1 MHNQDQRKTHTPGHE
16 NHGVYVCNKCGWP
29 FPNPHPSAK
38 HRRAHKKICGTIQGY
53 KREQSGSDN
62 ERLSEDD
69 YKTPGLVL
77 SSSNNEKGNTGIK
90 GKFTRAES
98 DVFSD
103 AVADFPDSGVKD
115 HFLLQTLS
123 GSSEFNDFEDVTPL
137 IANSSNEFQIKNS
150 KIPQNESF
158 EVGNIVGLQ
167 GQQLSGSTV
176 DPLISPVVDSKTE
189 ELSIVHGDGFSGL
202 SSDSSLSKAAAVC
215 DISPEKKI
223 YAGEDVTGSRL
234 TYDEKESNLKGKD
247 EVKSGRDMF
256 EIAESTKNI
265 VCDISPEK
273 NIYAGEDVTGS
284 HLTRGEKESNLK
296 GKDEVKSERD
306 MVEIVEST
314 NCIVGDGAVNPKE
327 KKGSEF
333 VSLRPQYE
341 LPLEVNS
348 SIITKEV
355 QVESANAIESSNS
368 SEVKVLQEKE
378 DVNVSS
384 DPLPVHDDRL
394 GVAYPHSESLK
405 HEEDDS
411 KESNFHFN
419 TSQLSEKSGVL
430 SEFSLGELATE
441 TYQRSHEIGV
451 SMETEMSENDFSE
464 EHGVDDIHENSQPKS
479 SLMVSSNEYQREASF
494 QSATDE
500 TFDIINVSHH
510 PNDTTEI
517 NDVSVDGK
525 VAGANVENDTEVL
538 LNDYQPSDLL
548 QSEVEESNVVYKN
561 NGDDAGETSKTER
574 CDRTVDEINSNIE
587 LYEEHNKPAGVAV
600 DSHEEQATHLLVK
613 TAEDFSIK
621 HTPHSSTNTKPSAQ
635 HESAVE
641 DDSNA
646 EPVQDQGIDT
656 SAGSHV
662 ATEDLTSKYTAHSS
676 INTTKSSAQHVS
688 AVEDNSGAEVSRI
701 TAVPLLVQDQSV
713 NNLIKP
719 TSPGTDA
726 SVDSSSRRESL
737 EGNWGSSSV
746 ISMIS
751 DAPAVIDAETLPPMG
766 SLASSEEGKSDLN
779 TLQTALADRQLS
791 GKSGTFELPS
801 FTTLVEPNHAAA
813 SPKGAASEIPNPEP
827 LSSTLPAG
835 WFPTLNQVMNDSQ
848 GRKQNEETIAKI
860 TNRSSSKEHTPLK
873 SLLGEVTHSSKKP
886 KSPKVEETN
895 DASELTTVNSILG
908 PESPSAAQV
917 AKEKA
922 ANEWNSPARYPAN
935 IKREKKKLKSKP
947 FWLQFV
953 CCSTAVDH
961 PQRT

>member
-16 NHGVYVCNKCGWP
+16 NHGVYVCHKCGWP

-38 HRRAHKKICGTIQGY
+38 HRRAHKKICGTVEGY
-53 KREQSGSDN
+53 KRKQNGSDD
-62 ERLSEDD
+62 ERVSDDD

-77 SSSNNEKGNTGIK
+77 SSGNNEKGNVGIK
-90 GKFTRAES
+90 GKFTRVES

-103 AVADFPDSGVKD
+103 AVADFPDTGVKD
-115 HFLLQTLS
+115 HFPQTLK
-123 GSSEFNDFEDVTPL
+123 GSSGNNDFNATDVTPL
-137 IANSSNEFQIKNS
+137 VANSSNEFQIKS
-150 KIPQNESF
+150 SEIPQNESF
-158 EVGNIVGLQ
+158 EVENIVESQ
-167 GQQLSGSTV
+167 GQLSGSSV
-176 DPLISPVVDSKTE
+176 DPLISSVADSKTE

-202 SSDSSLSKAAAVC
+202 SSESSLSKAAAVC
-215 DISPEKKI
+215 DTLPEKNI
-223 YAGEDVTGSRL
+223 YTGEDVTGSGL
-234 TYDEKESNLKGKD
+234 T
-247 EVKSGRDMF
+247 
-256 EIAESTKNI
+256 
-265 VCDISPEK
+265 
-273 NIYAGEDVTGS
+273 
-284 HLTRGEKESNLK
+284 HGEKESNLK

-306 MVEIVEST
+306 VVEIVEST
-314 NCIVGDGAVNPKE
+314 NNIDGDGAVNPNE

-333 VSLRPQYE
+333 VSLQPQYE

-348 SIITKEV
+348 SIINKETP
-355 QVESANAIESSNS
+355 VESAHAIESNNS

-384 DPLPVHDDRL
+384 DPLPVHDDTL

-405 HEEDDS
+405 HEEDVS

-419 TSQLSEKSGVL
+419 TSQSRERSGVL
-430 SEFSLGELATE
+430 SEDTHAEHCSEFSLGELATE

-451 SMETEMSENDFSE
+451 SMKTETSENDFSE
-464 EHGVDDIHENSQPKS
+464 EHGPDDVHENSQLKS
-479 SLMVSSNEYQREASF
+479 SLLVSSNEYQREASF

-500 TFDIINVSHH
+500 TFDIINVSHRS
-510 PNDTTEI
+510 NDTTEI

-538 LNDYQPSDLL
+538 LNDYQPRDLL
-548 QSEVEESNVVYKN
+548 QSEVEESSVLYKN
-561 NGDDAGETSKTER
+561 NGDDAGETGKIEE
-574 CDRTVDEINSNIE
+574 CDRTEEEINSNIK
-587 LYEEHNKPAGVAV
+587 LYEEYNKPTGVAV
-600 DSHEEQATHLLVK
+600 DSHVEQATHLLVE

-635 HESAVE
+635 HDSAVE
-641 DDSNA
+641 DDSNG

-656 SAGSHV
+656 SADSHV

-676 INTTKSSAQHVS
+676 INTKFSAQHVS
-688 AVEDNSGAEVSRI
+688 AVEENSGGEGSII
-701 TAVPLLVQDQSV
+701 TAAALSVQDQSV
-713 NNLIKP
+713 ANLIKL

-751 DAPAVIDAETLPPMG
+751 DAPTVIEAETLPPIG
-766 SLASSEEGKSDLN
+766 SLAASEEGKSDLN
-779 TLQTALADRQLS
+779 TLQAAPADRQLS
-791 GKSGTFELPS
+791 GKSATFELPS

-813 SPKGAASEIPNPEP
+813 SPEGAASEIPNPQP

-835 WFPTLNQVMNDSQ
+835 WFPTLNQVINDSE
-848 GRKQNEETIAKI
+848 GRKKNEETIAKI
-860 TNRSSSKEHTPLK
+860 TNRSSSNKEHTPLK
-873 SLLGEVTHSSKKP
+873 SLLDEVTHSSKKP

-895 DASELTTVNSILG
+895 NVSGLTTVNSILG

-922 ANEWNSPARYPAN
+922 ADEWNSPARYPAN
-935 IKREKKKLKSKP
+935 IKREKKKLKSRP
-947 FWLQFV
+947 LWLQFV

-961 PQRT
+961 PQRR

>member
-16 NHGVYVCNKCGWP
+16 SHGVYVCNKCGWP

-53 KREQSGSDN
+53 KQEQNGSDN
-62 ERLSEDD
+62 ERLSDDD

-77 SSSNNEKGNTGIK
+77 SSSNNEKGNIGIK

-103 AVADFPDSGVKD
+103 AVADFPDTGVKD
-115 HFLLQTLS
+115 HFLQTLS
-123 GSSEFNDFEDVTPL
+123 GSSEFNDFNATDVTPL
-137 IANSSNEFQIKNS
+137 IANSSNEFQTKNS

-158 EVGNIVGLQ
+158 EVGNIIGLQ

-215 DISPEKKI
+215 DI
-223 YAGEDVTGSRL
+223 L
-234 TYDEKESNLKGKD
+234 
-247 EVKSGRDMF
+247 
-256 EIAESTKNI
+256 
-265 VCDISPEK
+265 PEK

-284 HLTRGEKESNLK
+284 HLTRGEMESNLK

-306 MVEIVEST
+306 MVEFVEST
-314 NCIVGDGAVNPKE
+314 NSIDGDRAVNPKE

-333 VSLRPQYE
+333 VSFQPQYE

-348 SIITKEV
+348 SIITREA
-355 QVESANAIESSNS
+355 QVESTNAIESTNS
-368 SEVKVLQEKE
+368 SEVKLLQEKE

-394 GVAYPHSESLK
+394 GVAYSHSESLK

-430 SEFSLGELATE
+430 SEFSLGELVTE

-464 EHGVDDIHENSQPKS
+464 EHGLDDIHENSQPKS
-479 SLMVSSNEYQREASF
+479 SLMVSSNEYQRVASF

-525 VAGANVENDTEVL
+525 VAGAKVENDTEVL

-548 QSEVEESNVVYKN
+548 QSEVEESNILYKN
-561 NGDDAGETSKTER
+561 NGDDDGETSKIER
-574 CDRTVDEINSNIE
+574 CDRTEDEIISNIE
-587 LYEEHNKPAGVAV
+587 LYEEQNKATGVAV
-600 DSHEEQATHLLVK
+600 DSHEEQATQLLVK

-621 HTPHSSTNTKPSAQ
+621 HTPHSSTTTKPSAQ
-635 HESAVE
+635 HDSAVE
-641 DDSNA
+641 DDSNG
-646 EPVQDQGIDT
+646 EPVHDQGIDT
-656 SAGSHV
+656 SADSHV
-662 ATEDLTSKYTAHSS
+662 AAEDFTRKYTAHSS
-676 INTTKSSAQHVS
+676 INTKSSAQHVS
-688 AVEDNSGAEVSRI
+688 AVEDNSRGEVSI
-701 TAVPLLVQDQSV
+701 LTAAPLSVQDQSV
-713 NNLIKP
+713 NNLIKL

-726 SVDSSSRRESL
+726 SVDSSSQRESL
-737 EGNWGSSSV
+737 DGNWGSSSV

-751 DAPAVIDAETLPPMG
+751 DAPAVIDAETLPPNG

-779 TLQTALADRQLS
+779 TLQAAPADRQLS
-791 GKSGTFELPS
+791 EKSGTFELPS

-813 SPKGAASEIPNPEP
+813 SPKGAASEIPNPQP

-835 WFPTLNQVMNDSQ
+835 WFPTLNQVINDSQ
-848 GRKQNEETIAKI
+848 GRKKNEETIAKI

-895 DASELTTVNSILG
+895 NASELTTVNSILG

>member
-38 HRRAHKKICGTIQGY
+38 HRRAHKKICGTVHGY
-53 KREQSGSDN
+53 KRKQNGSDD
-62 ERLSEDD
+62 ERVSDDD
-69 YKTPGLVL
+69 YKTPGLLL
-77 SSSNNEKGNTGIK
+77 STSNNDKGNIGIK
-90 GKFTRAES
+90 AKFTRAES

-103 AVADFPDSGVKD
+103 AVADFPDTGVKD
-115 HFLLQTLS
+115 HFLLQTLN
-123 GSSEFNDFEDVTPL
+123 GSSEDNDFNATDLTPL
-137 IANSSNEFQIKNS
+137 IANSS
-150 KIPQNESF
+150 NESF
-158 EVGNIVGLQ
+158 EVGNIVGSQ
-167 GQQLSGSTV
+167 GQLPGSTV
-176 DPLISPVVDSKTE
+176 DPLISSVADSKAE

-202 SSDSSLSKAAAVC
+202 SSDSSLSKAA
-215 DISPEKKI
+215 S
-223 YAGEDVTGSRL
+223 
-234 TYDEKESNLKGKD
+234 
-247 EVKSGRDMF
+247 
-256 EIAESTKNI
+256 
-265 VCDISPEK
+265 DISPEK
-273 NIYAGEDVTGS
+273 NIYDGEDVTGS
-284 HLTRGEKESNLK
+284 HLTRGENESNLK

-314 NCIVGDGAVNPKE
+314 NNIVGDEAVNPKE

-333 VSLRPQYE
+333 VSLQPQYE

-348 SIITKEV
+348 SIITKDV
-355 QVESANAIESSNS
+355 QVESANAIESTNS

-384 DPLPVHDDRL
+384 NPLPLHDDRL
-394 GVAYPHSESLK
+394 GVAYPHSKSLKHEEDVESLK
-405 HEEDDS
+405 HEEDVS

-419 TSQLSEKSGVL
+419 TSQLSESSGVL
-430 SEFSLGELATE
+430 SEDIHAEHGSEFSLGELATE
-441 TYQRSHEIGV
+441 TCQRSHEIGV
-451 SMETEMSENDFSE
+451 SMKAEMSENDFSE
-464 EHGVDDIHENSQPKS
+464 EHGPDDIHENSQPKG
-479 SLMVSSNEYQREASF
+479 SLMVSSNEYRREASF

-500 TFDIINVSHH
+500 TFDIINVTHH

-525 VAGANVENDTEVL
+525 VAGANVESDTEVL

-548 QSEVEESNVVYKN
+548 QSEVEESSVLYKN
-561 NGDDAGETSKTER
+561 NGDDAGELGKTEQ
-574 CDRTVDEINSNIE
+574 CDRTEDEIYSNIK
-587 LYEEHNKPAGVAV
+587 LYEEHNEFTGVAV

-613 TAEDFSIK
+613 TAEDISIK

-635 HESAVE
+635 HDSAVE
-641 DDSNA
+641 DDSNG
-646 EPVQDQGIDT
+646 ESVQDQGIDT
-656 SAGSHV
+656 SAVSHV

-676 INTTKSSAQHVS
+676 LNTKSSAQHVS
-688 AVEDNSGAEVSRI
+688 AVEDNSVGEVSRI
-701 TAVPLLVQDQSV
+701 TALPLSVQDQSI

-719 TSPGTDA
+719 TSSGTDA

-746 ISMIS
+746 ISMVS
-751 DAPAVIDAETLPPMG
+751 DAPAVIDAETLPPIG
-766 SLASSEEGKSDLN
+766 SLATSEEGKSDLN
-779 TLQTALADRQLS
+779 SLEAAPADRQLS

-813 SPKGAASEIPNPEP
+813 SPKDAASEIPNPQP

-835 WFPTLNQVMNDSQ
+835 WFPTLNQVINDSE
-848 GRKQNEETIAKI
+848 GRKKNEETIAKI

-895 DASELTTVNSILG
+895 NVSGLATVNSILG
-908 PESPSAAQV
+908 PESPSAAQA

-922 ANEWNSPARYPAN
+922 ADEWNSPARYPAN